1 MEEEEDLPESAKNPA
16 DERRRKLQRL
26 AGAGDEEAAERL
38 RKEERRL
45 GAPSTEL
52 MPWIQPVDIPLWWL
66 MYLGSDCGD
75 HNLQGLD
82 GGGVDWIT
90 TAGSDSAEAVVEA
103 VLHRDMDEI
112 RISVV
117 IIETGFGISIGVD
130 EAIDGTVLDLGPED
144 DQKLR
149 VRIVPSIRSNPGWW
163 RAVHQYV
170 SPRRRAL
177 TDSERLVREIAYRI
191 KDGDK
196 EAIDVA
202 ARLMSQLVPSGA
214 VIVPAPGS
222 RHGSFRGIDKLAQ
235 KIADLTNGV
244 MIPAVVRTRSVE
256 SSRDRRVEGHP
267 GLGPDA
273 HRGSMKLVRRLDSR
287 VPVVIVDNVA
297 ATGATLESVREL
309 MSPSVSVSAVVW
321 AQDLDEADRPL
332 TKNSDEKRRKIERA
346 AARGDDE
353 AAQRRRVE
361 RKRAGEPPTDLVPW
375 VQPVEIPLEWLDRLG
390 PHDPPEDRNDVD
402 TLDSRITRRQGGVI
416 EAALVYGSQDTY
428 IRIWRL
434 SDDWDENDDAA
445 NLGGFFDYVID
456 GQILDLPG
464 GHRVRV
470 QIVPSPRSNGRTSSL
485 R

>member
-1 MEEEEDLPESAKNPA
+1 MEEEEDLPESAMNP
-16 DERRRKLQRL
+16 
-26 AGAGDEEAAERL
+26 G
-38 RKEERRL
+38 
-45 GAPSTEL
+45 
-52 MPWIQPVDIPLWWL
+52 
-66 MYLGSDCGD
+66 
-75 HNLQGLD
+75 
-82 GGGVDWIT
+82 
-90 TAGSDSAEAVVEA
+90 
-103 VLHRDMDEI
+103 
-112 RISVV
+112 
-117 IIETGFGISIGVD
+117 
-130 EAIDGTVLDLGPED
+130 
-144 DQKLR
+144 
-149 VRIVPSIRSNPGWW
+149 GWW
-163 RAVHQYV
+163 RAVHRYV

-191 KDGDK
+191 KDGDE
-196 EAIDVA
+196 EAIDIA
-202 ARLMSQLVPSGA
+202 ARLMSQLVPSGV

-222 RHGSFRGIDKLAQ
+222 ASGSFRGIDKLADR
-235 KIADLTNGV
+235 IATLTNGV

-256 SSRDRRVEGHP
+256 SSRDRRVEGRP

-332 TKNSDEKRRKIERA
+332 TKNSDEKRRQIERA

-361 RKRAGEPPTDLVPW
+361 RQRAGEPSTDLVPW
-375 VQPVEIPLEWLDRLG
+375 VPPVEIPLEWLSQLG
-390 PHDPPEDRNDVD
+390 PNTEYRNDVD
-402 TLDSRITRRQGGVI
+402 LIDGHDTWWPGGVN
-416 EAALVYGSQDTY
+416 EAALYHGSESTY

-434 SDDWDENDDAA
+434 TDDGDDGEE
-445 NLGGFFDYVID
+445 GGFFDHVID
-456 GQILDLPG
+456 GQILELPG

-470 QIVPSPRSNGRTSSL
+470 QIVPSPRSNGRTASL